1 MMAEKK
7 LMENEGPIL
16 IRVSEAARMLGV
28 TTMTVY
34 KMLNNKRLSCYNIPG
49 CSIKVDRREV
59 DKMIRAAYTPHATN
73 K

>member
-1 MMAEKK
+1 MMASVEQDR
-7 LMENEGPIL
+7 PIL

-34 KMLNNKRLSCYNIPG
+34 KMLNTGRLSCYNIPG
-49 CSIKVDRREV
+49 CSLKADRREV
-59 DKMIRAAYTPHATN
+59 DKMIRDAYRPHATN